1 MHLGFEES
9 QAPYES
15 PSQIA
20 RTLTEG
26 WARKWLYCP
35 SCGNDRLNALPNNTP
50 VGDLLCG
57 SCGEQFELKSKK
69 GAFGAKVVDGAYK
82 TLCERVSSDSNPN
95 FAFLAYDARE
105 KVVQSLFVVPKQFVT
120 ERIIEQRPPL
130 APTARRAGWIGCNI
144 LLRDVPDTGRVVLVR
159 NGTALPKEQVLKK
172 WQQTLFLRGKP
183 ISARGWLLDVLACVE
198 AIGRQEFTLADVYR
212 LEGRLQTLYPEN
224 NNVRP
229 KIRQQLQV
237 LRDAGVLDFIG
248 RGRYRLR

>member
-1 MHLGFEES
+1 MHLGFEEA

-35 SCGNDRLNALPNNTP
+35 SCGYDRLTALPNNTP
-50 VGDLLCG
+50 AGDLFCG

-69 GAFGAKVVDGAYK
+69 GTFGGKVVDGAYN
-82 TLCERVSSDSNPN
+82 TLCERVASDVNPN
-95 FAFLAYDARE
+95 FAFLAYSAADRQ
-105 KVVQSLFVVPKQFVT
+105 VRNLFIVPKQFVT

-144 LLRDVPDTGRVVLVR
+144 LLRDVPEVGRVDLVR
-159 NGTALPKEQVLKK
+159 DGTAVPKSLVLER
-172 WQQTLFLRGKP
+172 WRQTLFLRDKP
-183 ISARGWLLDVLACVE
+183 VSARGWLLDVLACVE
-198 AIGRQEFTLADVYR
+198 SIRRPEFSLAEVYR
-212 LEGRLQTLYPEN
+212 LEARLQEMYPGN
-224 NNVRP
+224 NNVRA

-237 LRDAGVLDFIG
+237 LRDAGVLEFVG
-248 RGRYRLR
+248 QGRYRLR